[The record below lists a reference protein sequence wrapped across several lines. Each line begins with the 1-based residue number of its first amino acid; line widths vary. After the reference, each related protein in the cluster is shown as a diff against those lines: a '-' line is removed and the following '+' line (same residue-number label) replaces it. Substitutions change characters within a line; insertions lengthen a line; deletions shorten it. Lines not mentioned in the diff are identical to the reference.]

1 MSTFIYLFEKNT
13 WRASQT
19 ANWTR
24 QATLPAEANRW
35 AKTCAVPGGTPAQG
49 SSSCGACL
57 HMLAGWLGCLAG
69 LAGWASLAHSPWH
82 TSAEGQDHTQS
93 MTAIERLACS
103 KFQMLLALQAA
114 TRVSV
119 GAQSIAGCSKAGS
132 NKHSTWRGT
141 REHTE
146 HSGMSGTHA
155 PARWL
160 GATAGREP
168 R

>member
-1 MSTFIYLFEKNT
+1 MSTFIYLLEKHVAGFT
-13 WRASQT
+13 DCQLDSASHT
-19 ANWTR
+19 AGR
-24 QATLPAEANRW
+24 GQLVGQS
-35 AKTCAVPGGTPAQG
+35 AVPGGTPAQG

-57 HMLAGWLGCLAG
+57 HRLAGWLDWLAG

-82 TSAEGQDHTQS
+82 TSAEGQDHTHS

-103 KFQMLLALQAA
+103 PFQMLLALQAA

-146 HSGMSGTHA
+146 HTGMSGTHA
-155 PARWL
+155 PACWL